1 MASPR
6 PYLLLLVGL
15 FAALPALAAD
25 MFCCQDP
32 VTNRRVCGDV
42 VPEQCK
48 GRGYKI
54 IDSSGNVVKEVGPP
68 MTAEQLANQK
78 AEAKRKKEMEAAARE
93 QRRRDAALLE
103 TYANVQEIENNRLRS
118 EQEVIVGM
126 KQAEARI
133 AEAQKRRK
141 KFEDEAEFYKKRE
154 LPIEV
159 ARGLKDADDE
169 INAQNAL
176 LTSKQQDLERVRAKF
191 AEDKKRYLEI
201 LSRGGTDI
209 HPAAAGKSPADL
221 RPR

>member
-1 MASPR
+1 MASPKH
-6 PYLLLLVGL
+6 YLLLLTV
-15 FAALPALAAD
+15 FFVASPTLAAD